1 MKWVNYFILKQKNKI
16 EREEVKMKIVSLF
29 SGAGGLD
36 LGLVLAGNKVIWAN
50 DIDKDAV
57 ATYRENI
64 GDYIVCEDIRKIVI
78 KDIPDADVVVG
89 GFPCQGFSVANR
101 FRVLDDERNQLY
113 KFFYNV
119 IKEKQ
124 PKYFIAEN
132 VKGILSLAKGEA
144 IKQIV
149 QDFET
154 AGYITT
160 VNLVNM
166 ANYGVPQTRQR
177 VIIIGQRKDI
187 GEKMKFQFPQPT
199 HDKNGKDGL
208 KKWVSIREAINHFP
222 DPDTANNVVNH
233 IYSSYKVEFRNYT
246 GHRQTDP
253 EKPSP
258 TILARGN
265 GGGGVCAIPHYNC
278 KRRLTIRESAS
289 VQTFPEDF
297 HFIGA
302 MNSCYRQ
309 IGNAVPVMFAKRLG
323 EELIRLEKEV

>member
-1 MKWVNYFILKQKNKI
+1 M
-16 EREEVKMKIVSLF
+16 
-29 SGAGGLD
+29 
-36 LGLVLAGNKVIWAN
+36 
-50 DIDKDAV
+50 
-57 ATYRENI
+57 
-64 GDYIVCEDIRKIVI
+64 
-78 KDIPDADVVVG
+78 
-89 GFPCQGFSVANR
+89 
-101 FRVLDDERNQLY
+101 
-113 KFFYNV
+113 
-119 IKEKQ
+119 
-124 PKYFIAEN
+124 
-132 VKGILSLAKGEA
+132 
-144 IKQIV
+144 
-149 QDFET
+149 
-154 AGYITT
+154 
-160 VNLVNM
+160 
-166 ANYGVPQTRQR
+166 
-177 VIIIGQRKDI
+177 
-187 GEKMKFQFPQPT
+187 
-199 HDKNGKDGL
+199 
-208 KKWVSIREAINHFP
+208 
-222 DPDTANNVVNH
+222 NH